1 MKKKNVLKKMRISTY
16 EMKFEKTKFIQMQI
30 FISNTELNEHSHLQ
44 TEQNIENERE
54 TPHTQKIYL

>member
-1 MKKKNVLKKMRISTY
+1 MRISTY